1 MTKYQPPVTADGIT
15 DGNARASWI
24 QGPGGT
30 ASHLLLACAL
40 VSYVGVVVAANI
52 MTDRMGLLPVGF
64 GLLVPAGTYAAGA
77 ALLARDFVHR
87 FGGRYWSIGAIVVA
101 AVLSWF
107 MSTPGIAVASVAAF
121 LIAELLDLVVFVA
134 LRPRG
139 FVRAALA
146 SNVIAAPL
154 DTFVFLTL
162 AGFPLTVDTMLGQMI
177 GKIIWATALPL
188 VMYSAF
194 RAIRRRR
201 PMERGRV

>member
-1 MTKYQPPVTADGIT
+1 M
-15 DGNARASWI
+15 DGNEGESGI
-24 QGPGGT
+24 QDRTGI
-30 ASHLLLACAL
+30 AIQLLLVCAL
-40 VSYVGVVVAANI
+40 VSYVSVVVAANI

-87 FGGRYWSIGAIVVA
+87 YGGRYWSIGAIVVA

-139 FVRAALA
+139 FVRAALV

-162 AGFPLTVDTMLGQMI
+162 AGFPLTVDTMLGQMT
-177 GKIIWATALPL
+177 GKIIWATVLPL
-188 VMYSAF
+188 VIYSGF
-194 RAIRRRR
+194 RAIRRHRTT
-201 PMERGRV
+201 